1 MRFLVFIL
9 GVVLCISC
17 EIKSTIQNDFDC
29 ETISIHN
36 SETVEDVKGLFSLA
50 IPNHWEINLYEDAMQ
65 SSIFTAD
72 TTKQLTKTV
81 MLDVTLVE
89 NSIQFDE
96 AFELKQEQEYLL
108 NKLIKIKSKTFT
120 VAEKPALYMLFKGKK
135 GKFNYQICNT
145 FIKLN
150 TKQFIVAKAEV
161 YGDSLID
168 ERLCRAFSI
177 VENINLNNTND

>member
-1 MRFLVFIL
+1 MKFLVFIL

-17 EIKSTIQNDFDC
+17 EKKSTIQNDFDC
-29 ETISIHN
+29 ETITFKKLI
-36 SETVEDVKGLFSLA
+36 TVEDATEYFSLQ
-50 IPNHWEINLYEDAMQ
+50 IPSNWEINLYKDAIQ

-72 TTKQLTKTV
+72 TTKQLSKTV

-89 NSIQFDE
+89 NSIQFNE
-96 AFELKQEQEYLL
+96 AFKLKQEQEYLL

-161 YGDSLID
+161 YGDSLVNQ
-168 ERLCRAFSI
+168 RLCSALSI
-177 VENINLNNTND
+177 LENIKLNQ